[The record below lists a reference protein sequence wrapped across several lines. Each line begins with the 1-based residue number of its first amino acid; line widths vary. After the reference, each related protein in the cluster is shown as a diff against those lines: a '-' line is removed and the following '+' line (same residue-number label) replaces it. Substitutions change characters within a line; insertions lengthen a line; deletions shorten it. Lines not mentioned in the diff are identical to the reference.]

1 MNRADSGR
9 ASERR
14 GHRAEALAA
23 WALRLKGY
31 RVVAYRVPGPRGSGV
46 GEIDLVVRRGNV
58 LAFVEV
64 KARPSHEAGLWAIL
78 PQQQR
83 RLMRAAE
90 WFIKSHPGY
99 GSFDMRFDAVVVR
112 PRRWPTHLPDAWRPE
127 SRF

>member
-1 MNRADSGR
+1 MNRADTGR

-14 GHRAEALAA
+14 GLRAETLAA

-31 RVVAYRVPGPRGSGV
+31 RVIARRVRAPRGSGA

-58 LAFVEV
+58 LAFVEI
-64 KARPSHEAGLWAIL
+64 KARPTHEAGLWAIL

-90 WFIKSHPGY
+90 WFIKSHPAFG
-99 GSFDMRFDAVVVR
+99 GCELRFDAVVVC
-112 PRRWPTHLPDAWRPE
+112 PRRWPTHLADAWRADPVM
-127 SRF
+127 

>member
-1 MNRADSGR
+1 VNRADTGR

-14 GHRAEALAA
+14 GLRAETLAA

-31 RVVAYRVPGPRGSGV
+31 RVIARRVRAPRGSGA

-58 LAFVEV
+58 LAFVEI
-64 KARPSHEAGLWAIL
+64 KARPTHEAGLWAIL

-90 WFIKSHPGY
+90 WFIKSHPGF
-99 GSFDMRFDAVVVR
+99 GGCELRFDAVVVR
-112 PRRWPTHLPDAWRPE
+112 PRCWPTHLADAWRADPVM
-127 SRF
+127 

>member
-1 MNRADSGR
+1 MSRAATGR

-14 GHRAEALAA
+14 GLRAEAFAA

-31 RVVAYRVPGPRGSGV
+31 RVVARRVRAPRGSGA
-46 GEIDLVVRRGNV
+46 GEIDLVVKRGNV
-58 LAFVEV
+58 LAFVEI
-64 KARPSHEAGLWAIL
+64 KARPTHEAGLWAIL

-99 GSFDMRFDAVVVR
+99 GSCDLRFDAVVVR
-112 PRRWPTHLPDAWRPE
+112 PRRWPAHLPDAWRAGP
-127 SRF
+127 